1 MFKQLVCILFY
12 AELSLFMFSVAFQ
25 FVGIVFLS
33 LCSKC
38 HDEQVNTSRNVNG
51 LFNLPKRCNQYI
63 QIGDQLNIEKHIK
76 IIKGLNLLNY

>member
-1 MFKQLVCILFY
+1 MFKQLVCLLFY
-12 AELSLFMFSVAFQ
+12 AKLSLCMFSVAFQ

-51 LFNLPKRCNQYI
+51 LFNLPKRCNHI

-76 IIKGLNLLNY
+76 IIKGLNLLSY